1 MLQSLESKLNTLIE
15 QRKEKFRRSIKV
27 QLLNNNGL
35 TKVEVIVHYAEEKH
49 VPFFEEIL
57 EDIDKNVIKEILED
71 YSKNGFIIKITDN
84 IHFKRMNIW
93 FKKGEGE

>member
-27 QLLNNNGL
+27 QLLNNTRL

-57 EDIDKNVIKEILED
+57 EDIDKNVIKDILEE
-71 YSKNGFIIKITDN
+71 YSRNGFIIKITDN
-84 IHFKRMNIW
+84 IHFK
-93 FKKGEGE
+93 E